1 MPIFYCEYLRIFELL
16 ESQICDYHFPTLY
29 IFIKHGSLAR
39 SPRIILIYSKW
50 LLSFL
55 WVCRGGVLAQT
66 KRVKTTIAY
75 KPLDDMHVLC
85 RMVARQSSDLKI
97 IAFPLVSLLMVSL
110 HKP

>member
-50 LLSFL
+50 LLSFF
-55 WVCRGGVLAQT
+55 WVIVCRGGVLVISVRIT
-66 KRVKTTIAY
+66 FKT
-75 KPLDDMHVLC
+75 
-85 RMVARQSSDLKI
+85 
-97 IAFPLVSLLMVSL
+97 LVIKFLFNV
-110 HKP
+110 